1 MKKSHVLSVLVCFA
15 CAGSVAFAAREGVV
29 LPTEWSLEPPQG
41 QVVATGTL
49 PQGAALSAD
58 GAHII
63 VVEDGQADGD
73 VRIFATSTLAPE
85 RTIALEGAA
94 GPPLPDP
101 SGSGFWVGL
110 GAQDALAH
118 VAESGAID
126 RTVTLPEPFW
136 ASDIVRSPDGT
147 TLAASG
153 DLADAVVLIDA
164 ARGTVGPRI
173 GVGRHPNGLA
183 FSADGKQLFVANWAE
198 SSVSVVD
205 VATQHESARI
215 AVGLHPE
222 RLLRSH
228 DGKSIYV
235 SETDDDTIGE
245 IDVATQRRVR
255 DVNVGPYFGRVYGAS
270 PTALALSPDGTRL
283 YVTDAAANAIA
294 IVRTDGRALRLAGA
308 IPVGWYPTA
317 VVVEPDGRTL
327 DVVDGKGES
336 SRPNPQF
343 DPFGKGAHSREGYVA
358 ASEIGSVRRIAI
370 GDEASLARGLAAV
383 RAHGGPGLAGAI
395 RHTAP
400 VVRAPIVRGGAIR
413 HVIYIVKENRTYD
426 QVLGD
431 LPRGNGDAGLTLFGA
446 KVTPNQHAL
455 ALRFGVLD
463 NTFANAEVSADG
475 HNWSMAAFANDYLER
490 FWPPNYGSRR
500 SLYDFEDGAEG
511 STPHAG
517 YLWNAALRAGISTRN
532 YGEFT
537 TEVTMKPKPLIVSH
551 MAALGEVTDPAF
563 PGFDLA
569 YSDEA
574 REAEWAR
581 EFAAYAASD
590 TLPQLEIVRL
600 PNDHTAGTAAGRLTP
615 SAYVAQN
622 DLAVGRLVDTVSHS
636 RYWRD
641 TAIFIV
647 EDDAQNGPDH
657 VDDQRMPAYVIS
669 AYAPGGLLHAHY
681 STAGIVRTIGLLLGL
696 PPLSSYDAAARPL
709 DEAFSGKSDL
719 RPFDVLS
726 ETTNLTTKNG
736 MAAYRAS
743 ESARLDF
750 SREDAVADA
759 TLNDLIWHAVR
770 GAKAPIPPYGAFPGR
785 AAHE

>member
-1 MKKSHVLSVLVCFA
+1 MKKPLAASALVLLA
-15 CAGSVAFAAREGVV
+15 CAGGVAFAAREGVL

-41 QVVATGTL
+41 RVVATGTL

-58 GAHII
+58 GAHLI

-73 VRIFATSTLAPE
+73 VRIFATKSLAPE
-85 RTIALEGAA
+85 RTVALEGAA
-94 GPPLPDP
+94 GPPLPDV

-110 GAQDALAH
+110 GEQDALAH
-118 VAESGAID
+118 VDASSGAID
-126 RTVTLPEPFW
+126 RTITLPEPFW
-136 ASDIVRSPDGT
+136 ASDIVRSPDGS

-164 ARGTVGPRI
+164 ARGTAGARI
-173 GVGRHPNGLA
+173 RVGRHPNGLA

-205 VATQHESARI
+205 VAAQRETARI

-222 RLLRSH
+222 MLLRSH
-228 DGKSIYV
+228 DGKTIYV
-235 SETDDDTIGE
+235 SETDDDTIGA
-245 IDVATQRRVR
+245 IDVATQRRVQ
-255 DVNVGPYFGRVYGAS
+255 DLNVGPYSGRVYGAS

-283 YVTDAAANAIA
+283 YVTDSAANAVA
-294 IVRTDGRALRLAGA
+294 VVRTDGGALRLSGA

-317 VVVEPDGRTL
+317 LVVEPGGSAL
-327 DVVDGKGES
+327 DVIDGKGES

-358 ASEIGSVRRIAI
+358 ASEIGSVRRIVI
-370 GDEASLARGLAAV
+370 GDDASLAAGLATV
-383 RAHGGPGLAGAI
+383 RSHAGPELASTLAHASSARTASLVRSHGP
-395 RHTAP
+395 
-400 VVRAPIVRGGAIR
+400 IR

-431 LPRGNGDAGLTLFGA
+431 LPRGNGDARLTLFGA

-455 ALRFGVLD
+455 AQRFGVLD

-500 SLYDFEDGAEG
+500 SAYDFEDGAEG

-517 YLWNAALRAGISTRN
+517 YLWNAALRAGITMRN

-537 TEVTMKPKPLIVSH
+537 TELAMKPTPHVVSH
-551 MAALGEVTDPAF
+551 MAGLGEVTDPAY

-569 YSDEA
+569 YSDED

-581 EFAAYAASD
+581 EFNAYAASD
-590 TLPQLEIVRL
+590 TLPALEIVRL
-600 PNDHTAGTAAGRLTP
+600 PNDHTAGTVASRLTP

-669 AYAPGGLLHAHY
+669 AYAPGGVLHAHY
-681 STAGIVRTIGLLLGL
+681 STAGVVRTIGLLLGL

-709 DEAFSGKSDL
+709 DAAFSGRADL
-719 RPFDVLS
+719 QPFDVLA
-726 ETTNLTTKNG
+726 ETTDLRAKNG
-736 MAAYRAS
+736 VTAYHAG

-750 SREDAVADA
+750 SREDAVAEA

-785 AAHE
+785 